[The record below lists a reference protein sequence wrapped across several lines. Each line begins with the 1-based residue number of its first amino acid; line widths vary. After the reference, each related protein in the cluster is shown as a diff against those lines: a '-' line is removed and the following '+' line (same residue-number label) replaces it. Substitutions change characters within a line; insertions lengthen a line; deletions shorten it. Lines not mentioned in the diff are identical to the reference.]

1 MPRPSRTNIEEDIAD
16 RIIALLDKGELP
28 PWEKNWRNSAHG
40 DPRNALTTKPYRG
53 VNIWLTT
60 LTQFLEG
67 YEDPRWLTYRQAQ
80 TAGGHVKKGEKS
92 THIVFWKPIEKSK
105 QEDPEET
112 VKFTLLRYYS
122 VFNLEQ
128 TEGCKVTALNELEEQ
143 TVQHDPIEAAE
154 TVYRDMPNPPRITTY
169 QVSNHPPCYIPSMD
183 LIRVPEKSRYEQ
195 IQKWYN
201 TLFHELTHST
211 GHPKRLNRLDTER
224 AQDNIHAYG
233 KEELVA
239 GMGAAMLA
247 GHAGLDTQLLEYD
260 ASYIA
265 HWKKTIQGDKSIVLR
280 AASLA
285 QKAVDYITAG
295 NAQTPHPAPDPDP
308 TQTLAAATS

>member
-1 MPRPSRTNIEEDIAD
+1 M
-16 RIIALLDKGELP
+16 
-28 PWEKNWRNSAHG
+28 
-40 DPRNALTTKPYRG
+40 
-53 VNIWLTT
+53 
-60 LTQFLEG
+60 
-67 YEDPRWLTYRQAQ
+67 
-80 TAGGHVKKGEKS
+80 
-92 THIVFWKPIEKSK
+92 
-105 QEDPEET
+105 
-112 VKFTLLRYYS
+112 
-122 VFNLEQ
+122 
-128 TEGCKVTALNELEEQ
+128 EEQ
-143 TVQHDPIEAAE
+143 TIHHDPIEAAE
-154 TVYRDMPNPPRITTY
+154 AVYRDMPNPPRITTY

-224 AQDNIHAYG
+224 AHDNIHAYG

-285 QKAVDYITAG
+285 QKAVDCITAG
-295 NAQTPHPAPDPDP
+295 DAQPPHPAPDPD
-308 TQTLAAATS
+308 QTPAAVTS

>member
-1 MPRPSRTNIEEDIAD
+1 MPRPSRNNIEEDIAD

-28 PWEKNWRNSAHG
+28 PWEKNWRNSIHG
-40 DPRNALTTKPYRG
+40 DPRNAVTTKPYRG

-60 LTQFLEG
+60 LTQFLQG
-67 YEDPRWLTYRQAQ
+67 YEDPRWLTFRQAQ

-92 THIVFWKPIEKSK
+92 THIVFWKPIEKLN
-105 QEDPEET
+105 QDNPEET

-128 TEGCKVTALNELEEQ
+128 TEDCRVTPLNELKEQ
-143 TVQHDPIEAAE
+143 TVNHDPIEAAE
-154 TVYRDMPNPPRITTY
+154 SVYRDMPNPPRVTTY

-224 AQDNIHAYG
+224 TQDNIHAYG

-295 NAQTPHPAPDPDP
+295 NAEPQHPAPDRDLTP
-308 TQTLAAATS
+308 AAVTP